1 MANLTMSKLANF
13 RIYVG
18 LVVSAGLASAMC
30 AQAPRQLLVEVA
42 PNQQIRILARGVSY
56 GEVLRALQKELGWE
70 IEVPPL
76 ANELNI
82 SHVRIETTQPT
93 VALAKLLEGSG
104 LDYALLAATDKS
116 PSVKVVVIPSSPREA
131 SVTHETVSSAPIPD
145 NVAARASLPARTQ
158 APAVTT
164 IDPIATGAETTPER
178 PEEASAMTLSEA
190 TNAMGV
196 PPGVSPSDVGR
207 AITMT
212 LSEATNAIG
221 VPPGVSPSDLGRAI
235 TMPLSEATNA
245 MGVPSG
251 VSPSDVGNTI
261 KLPLSE
267 AARMMGI
274 PPGMSPSDVGKTT
287 ILPLPIE
294 AGKRP

>member
-13 RIYVG
+13 RIFAG

-42 PNQQIRILARGVSY
+42 PNQQIRILASGVSY

-76 ANELNI
+76 ANELKI

-93 VALAKLLEGSG
+93 IVLAKLLEGSG
-104 LDYALLAATDKS
+104 LDYALLAAMDKS

-145 NVAARASLPARTQ
+145 NVAARASLQ
-158 APAVTT
+158 APTVTT
-164 IDPIATGAETTPER
+164 IDPIATGAETIPEW
-178 PEEASAMTLSEA
+178 PEAGSAMTLSEA
-190 TNAMGV
+190 INIMGV
-196 PPGVSPSDVGR
+196 PAGVSPSDVGR

-212 LSEATNAIG
+212 LSEATNAMG
-221 VPPGVSPSDLGRAI
+221 VPAGVSPSDVGRAI
-235 TMPLSEATNA
+235 TMTLSEATNA
-245 MGVPSG
+245 MGVPAG

-274 PPGMSPSDVGKTT
+274 PPGMSPSDVGKTA